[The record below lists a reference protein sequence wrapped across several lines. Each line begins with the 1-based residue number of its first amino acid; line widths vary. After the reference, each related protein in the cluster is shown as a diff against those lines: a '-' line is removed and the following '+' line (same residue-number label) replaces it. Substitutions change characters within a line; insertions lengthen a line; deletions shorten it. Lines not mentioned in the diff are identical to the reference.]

1 LKPRSIF
8 WSGLND
14 RGAASVTVI
23 FCEAVLLLPAQS
35 VAVQVR
41 VTEYWLGHGV
51 GAVKSADVSVLA
63 PSQASSAVG
72 LENTGVA
79 GQKMIRGPP
88 TPEITGGVLS
98 STVIVCEA
106 VLLLPQS
113 SVAVQVRVLEYSLGH
128 AVGVVE
134 STNVGIITPSQA
146 SVAVGLEKDG
156 KLGHWI
162 VRLGPTPE
170 ITGAVLSST
179 VIVCEAVEKLPQSS
193 VAVQVR
199 VTEYSC
205 GQIPL
210 GVVTSLNVKVG
221 VGSQASIAVGAVN
234 DGVAGHSIV
243 ALAP

>member
-1 LKPRSIF
+1 
-8 WSGLND
+8 
-14 RGAASVTVI
+14 
-23 FCEAVLLLPAQS
+23 VLLLPAQS

-128 AVGVVE
+128 AVGIVTSANV
-134 STNVGIITPSQA
+134 NVGVASQA
-146 SVAVGLEKDG
+146 SVAVGVANAG
-156 KLGHWI
+156 VAGHWI
-162 VRLGPTPE
+162 IDGPGKAE
-170 ITGAVLSST
+170 ITGAVISRTLMVWLS
-179 VIVCEAVEKLPQSS
+179 VLLLRQSS

-199 VTEYSC
+199 VT
-205 GQIPL
+205 L
-210 GVVTSLNVKVG
+210 
-221 VGSQASIAVGAVN
+221 
-234 DGVAGHSIV
+234 
-243 ALAP
+243 